1 MRKDIRAIKD
11 KDIDPALE
19 AREIDKLE
27 QEMLRLVLSFNK
39 QYLEQ
44 YEGRKKKD

>member
-11 KDIDPALE
+11 RDLEPALK
-19 AREIDKLE
+19 AREVDKIE
-27 QEMLRLVLSFNK
+27 QEMLSLVLSFNK